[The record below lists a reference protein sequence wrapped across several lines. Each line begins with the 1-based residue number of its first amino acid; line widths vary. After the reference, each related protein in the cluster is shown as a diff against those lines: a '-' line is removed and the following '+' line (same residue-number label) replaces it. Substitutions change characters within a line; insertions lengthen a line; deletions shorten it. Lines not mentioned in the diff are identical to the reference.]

1 MPINLK
7 IRKNE
12 ADKPKVKEIEDGYF
26 IRMHEDDM
34 YIVKALEREYQANTD
49 TQEVM
54 LISLS
59 TFGIGL
65 YKNMQELKSRLSD
78 RGSTVEVIRPKQANV
93 NIDFEWRE
101 AK

>member
-7 IRKNE
+7 IRKNK

-26 IRMHEDDM
+26 VRMHENDV
-34 YIVKALEREYQANTD
+34 YIVKVLERECQANTD

-59 TFGIGL
+59 TFRIGL
-65 YKNMQELKSRLSD
+65 YRNMQALKSRLSNE
-78 RGSTVEVIRPKQANV
+78 GSTVEVIRPKQANV
-93 NIDFEWRE
+93 NIGFEWRD

>member
-1 MPINLK
+1 MAINLK

-26 IRMHEDDM
+26 ININDAHV
-34 YIVKALEREYQANTD
+34 YIVRTLDREYQAAKDNH
-49 TQEVM
+49 EVI
-54 LISLS
+54 LIDLS
-59 TFGIGL
+59 TFQISP
-65 YKNMQELKSRLSD
+65 YKDMKELKRRLSD

-93 NIDFEWRE
+93 NIGFEWRE

>member
-7 IRKNE
+7 IRKNK

-26 IRMHEDDM
+26 VRMHENDV
-34 YIVKALEREYQANTD
+34 YIVKVLEREYQANTD

-59 TFGIGL
+59 TFRVGL
-65 YKNMQELKSRLSD
+65 YKNMQELKSRLSNG
-78 RGSTVEVIRPKQANV
+78 GSTVEVIRPKQANV
-93 NIDFEWRE
+93 NIGFEWRD

>member
-26 IRMHEDDM
+26 IKINDARV
-34 YIVKALEREYQANTD
+34 YIVRTLDREYAAKD
-49 TQEVM
+49 KHEVI
-54 LISLS
+54 LIDLS
-59 TFGIGL
+59 TVQISP
-65 YKNMQELKSRLSD
+65 YKDMKALKSRLSD

-93 NIDFEWRE
+93 NIGFEWRE